1 MVSLKKLFV
10 VDFFPK
16 VEEIGLF
23 LTKNW
28 KAYYTKI
35 ANWLHFIYH
44 FFISLHVFSKKSTFS
59 FKNNK
64 PKLDHDLCCLKNYK
78 NLKSFD
84 RNNMILLL

>member
-44 FFISLHVFSKKSTFS
+44 FLSHYTFFPKKALFRSKTTNPNST
-59 FKNNK
+59 
-64 PKLDHDLCCLKNYK
+64 
-78 NLKSFD
+78 
-84 RNNMILLL
+84 MIYVASKIIKI